1 MSQGLDPELDAM
13 QTLLAALAELNDDAR
28 ARVLGWVASRYEI
41 NLAAK
46 PTRKAM
52 AIAPDDE
59 QAAAEVQ
66 APQALTGFQNFG
78 ELFAAAEPK
87 TNGEKALVAG
97 FWLQTRG
104 DAAELT
110 GQAINTEL
118 KHLGHG
124 VPNITAALEELK
136 AMKPA
141 LAMQLRKAGSSQQA
155 RKKYKVT
162 EAGAKHVEAMVR
174 EAAE

>member
-13 QTLLAALAELNDDAR
+13 QTLLAALAELDDDAR

-46 PTRKAM
+46 PTRQP
-52 AIAPDDE
+52 IATEE

-66 APQALTGFQNFG
+66 APPALTGFQNIG
-78 ELFAAAEPK
+78 ALFAAAEPK

-124 VPNITAALEELK
+124 VPNITGALEELK
-136 AMKPA
+136 AARPA
-141 LAMQLRKAGSSQQA
+141 LAIQLRKAGTSQQA